1 VLNLEFVLKEQAEQ
15 KESERV
21 QTALEE
27 EEWER
32 ERALEKNAKSLET
45 LKLSSLVQ
53 QLTSKDEEILHLKRK
68 DTCVH

>member
-68 DTCVH
+68 DTCVY

>member
-1 VLNLEFVLKEQAEQ
+1 MLNLEFVLKEQAEQ